1 MSMDMALVPLTAT
14 DTRNKSYLCG
24 AVTQCGLRLT
34 GLFCDDGDSFLGVRI
49 QFYES
54 VNESV
59 NIAFRLSAMWV
70 KRTSKNAVR

>member
-34 GLFCDDGDSFLGVRI
+34 GLFCDDGDSLLGVRI
-49 QFYES
+49 QFYGS
-54 VNESV
+54 VD
-59 NIAFRLSAMWV
+59 IAFRLSAMRV